1 MTADFHSQASLL
13 KARRIVILKLGY
25 LPRIRTEGI
34 AVSELRSP
42 LKVRLEVAI
51 TGLEAES
58 F

>member
-1 MTADFHSQASLL
+1 MAADLHSQASLL
-13 KARRIVILKLGY
+13 KTRRIVILEFRY
-25 LPRIRTEGI
+25 LSGIRAEGV